1 MTAEAAFNY
10 FRGDVKK
17 GRSFVEKLWI
27 SHLTGG
33 KTHGPNHLLLAA
45 A

>member
-27 SHLTGG
+27 SHRR
-33 KTHGPNHLLLAA
+33 KDA
-45 A
+45 